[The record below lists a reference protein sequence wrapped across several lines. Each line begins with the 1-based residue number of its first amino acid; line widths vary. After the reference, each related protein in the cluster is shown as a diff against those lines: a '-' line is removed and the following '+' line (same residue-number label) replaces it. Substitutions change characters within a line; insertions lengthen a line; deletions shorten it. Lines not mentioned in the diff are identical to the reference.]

1 MIIDRAI
8 VGPLGNN
15 CYLIADENSK
25 LAAMVDAGYGFDDL
39 YEMVCERGYRL
50 AYLFLTHGHFDHTAS
65 AGKLREAT
73 GAKIVVH
80 QADAEALYDDE
91 KSLFAHFYTIPG
103 MRIKADITVLDGDH
117 ISMGD
122 LDFSF
127 IHTPG
132 HSPGGMCIRCQDALF
147 TGDTLLKGTIGNIDL
162 PFADMGAL
170 SDSIEKKLLPIKE
183 NLTLYPGHGEITTLD
198 AEKAHNPFI
207 AVILRD
213 GEKG

>member
-1 MIIDRAI
+1 
-8 VGPLGNN
+8 
-15 CYLIADENSK
+15 
-25 LAAMVDAGYGFDDL
+25 
-39 YEMVCERGYRL
+39 
-50 AYLFLTHGHFDHTAS
+50 
-65 AGKLREAT
+65 
-73 GAKIVVH
+73 
-80 QADAEALYDDE
+80 
-91 KSLFAHFYTIPG
+91 
-103 MRIKADITVLDGDH
+103 
-117 ISMGD
+117 
-122 LDFSF
+122 
-127 IHTPG
+127 
-132 HSPGGMCIRCQDALF
+132 MCIRCQDALF